1 LAGIILSKPG
11 ISFIGREIKKKF
23 NSKINEKDLIEAVTK
38 MVTEPVE
45 LDEIKIP
52 RTTVR
57 RKKSI
62 QPAENK
68 TPKLV
73 VEPIN
78 TLTP

>member
-1 LAGIILSKPG
+1 
-11 ISFIGREIKKKF
+11 
-23 NSKINEKDLIEAVTK
+23 LIEAVTK